1 MQKLSLI
8 IAVIAFIPNL
18 MLGYMFYHLHSL
30 MNTQRKEIVKDFSK
44 EINQSLKKQTETST
58 ASMSYEFTKTL
69 KTQLKDY
76 RDGVL
81 RVIPRETGDVIRAN

>member
-1 MQKLSLI
+1 MNKLS
-8 IAVIAFIPNL
+8 IAIAIIAFIPNI
-18 MLGYMFYHLHSL
+18 MLGYMFYHLHDL
-30 MNTQRKEIVKDFSK
+30 MNTQRRELVKDFSK

-69 KTQLKDY
+69 KTQLKGY

-81 RVIPRETGDVIRAN
+81 RVIPRETGDVIRVN

>member
-1 MQKLSLI
+1 MQKLSLV

-30 MNTQRKEIVKDFSK
+30 MNTQRRELVKDFSK

-69 KTQLKDY
+69 KTQLKGY
-76 RDGVL
+76 QDGVL
-81 RVIPRETGDVIRAN
+81 RAIPSETGDVIRAN

>member
-1 MQKLSLI
+1 MQKLSLV
-8 IAVIAFIPNL
+8 IAVIALIPNL
-18 MLGYMFYHLHSL
+18 MLGYMFYHLNVL
-30 MNTQRKEIVKDFSK
+30 MNTQRREIVKDFSK

-58 ASMSYEFTKTL
+58 ASMRYEFTETL
-69 KTQLKDY
+69 KTELKGY